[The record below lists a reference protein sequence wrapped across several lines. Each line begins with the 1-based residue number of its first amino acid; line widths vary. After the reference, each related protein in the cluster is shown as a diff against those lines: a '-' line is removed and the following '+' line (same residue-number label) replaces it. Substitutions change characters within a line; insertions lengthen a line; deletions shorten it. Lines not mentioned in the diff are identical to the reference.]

1 MQKIGGVVSKEVRF
15 LEMLGSNPVLV
26 RDALLAYEERVA
38 ALGVDPA
45 RRQALLDRDA
55 NRLGSLLGGRKHMA
69 MNVIAPDG
77 GDTQEDLPQ
86 RGDDEQQA
94 ETEQPE
100 RAEPD

>member
-1 MQKIGGVVSKEVRF
+1 MSKEVRF
-15 LEMLGSNPVLV
+15 LEMLGRSPVLV
-26 RDALLAYEERVA
+26 RGALLAYEERVA

-55 NRLGSLLGGRKHMA
+55 GKLGSLLGGRMHMA

-77 GDTQEDLPQ
+77 GDVQEELPQ
-86 RGDDEQQA
+86 RRDDDRQT

-100 RAEPD
+100 PAEPD